1 MSTNNIYR
9 DLGLFSAPYTTS
21 IIQTSKVDRYSSN
34 KNLLDNV
41 IYQNNEKETKKI
53 LTDVNL
59 VDFNYKNLM
68 KIIFLASK
76 PD

>member
-1 MSTNNIYR
+1 MSSNNIYR
-9 DLGLFSAPYTTS
+9 DLGLFSSPYTTS

-41 IYQNNEKETKKI
+41 LYQNNEKETKKI

-59 VDFNYKNLM
+59 VDFNFKNLM

-76 PD
+76 PN